1 MNKILTKL
9 RTMSN
14 GFNPRKYLA
23 IEELELES
31 SQNGMIYR
39 LANRE
44 DIVQMLAIERD
55 VYEGEVP
62 WTFSHFDH
70 EIVQSNQS
78 FFMVAENEDG
88 KVVAFIG
95 LRLGQGLRI
104 NEAHITNIAVSSSVQ
119 RQGIASHMIQE
130 LVKIASH
137 LGKEELTLEARR
149 DNTLAQGLYRKQGFE
164 TKKILPSYYDD
175 GGDAVLMGKSLK
187 LAGLSDAPDE
197 KEALD
202 DQA

>member
-1 MNKILTKL
+1 MINKILTKL

-14 GFNPRKYLA
+14 GFNPRRYLDLEA
-23 IEELELES
+23 LELES
-31 SQNGMIYR
+31 NEDGLTYR
-39 LANRE
+39 LAVRE
-44 DIVQMLAIERD
+44 DIVDMLAIERD

-78 FFMVAENEDG
+78 FFMVAENEAG
-88 KVVAFIG
+88 KVIAFIG

-104 NEAHITNIAVSSSVQ
+104 NEAHITNIAVGSDYQ
-119 RQGIASHMIQE
+119 RKGIASHMIRE
-130 LVKIASH
+130 LVKIASQ

-164 TKKILPSYYDD
+164 TKKILPAYYDD
-175 GGDAVLMGKSLK
+175 GGDAVLMAKSLK
-187 LAGLSDAPDE
+187 AESHED
-197 KEALD
+197 
-202 DQA
+202 